1 MSASSAAPSSTVSRS
16 PIGSFTPDIFAS
28 HLAASASAPSWWL
41 DRKRAAFERFAA
53 LPLPKRTDEMW
64 RFSNIAGLVLDGF
77 ALRGAETTTL
87 APFPVASAASL
98 TFVNNRALRGAI
110 SESKLPAGVIV
121 TTLADAVEKHPDLLN
136 AHFMAQPQKL
146 GSEKFAALHASFV
159 GDGAFIYVPRGVEVE
174 APILVAHV
182 AAGAGSAVFPHTLV
196 IAEENAKVSVI
207 DTFVSADAA
216 PHFAC
221 GANDL
226 YAGHGAQLNYA
237 GAQAWSRE
245 SLSFQFNST
254 VVRRDARV
262 QSLNLH
268 LGGRQS
274 RHESHSQLQAPG
286 AFSEMLALTVAD
298 ATQEFDQRTL
308 QIHQAPNTKSD
319 LLYKNALRNQARTIF
334 SGLIIVDP
342 DAQKTDAYQSNRNL
356 MLSEDAEANSL
367 PGLEIQANDV
377 RCTHGATSSRIDPE
391 QEFYLQSRG
400 INKEAADELLTFGF
414 FEEVLNRLASDPLHD
429 ALRALIQTQFKQPD
443 PSRVKR

>member
-1 MSASSAAPSSTVSRS
+1 MSVSVASSSVRS
-16 PIGSFTPDIFAS
+16 PIGSFTSDIFAS
-28 HLAASASAPSWWL
+28 HLASLASAPAWWL
-41 DRKRAAFERFAA
+41 ERKRAAYETFTS
-53 LPLPKRTDEMW
+53 LPLPKRTDESW
-64 RFSNIAGLVLDGF
+64 RFSNITSLALDGF
-77 ALRGAETTTL
+77 ALLPSEVASI

-98 TFVNNRALRGAI
+98 TFVNNAAMRGAA

-121 TTLADAVEKHPDLLN
+121 TTLTEAVEKHGHLLK

-146 GSEKFAALHASFV
+146 GSEKFAALHAAFV
-159 GDGAFIYVPRGVEVE
+159 RDGAFIYVPRGIEVE
-174 APILVAHV
+174 APILIAHI
-182 AAGAGSAVFPHTLV
+182 AAGAGSAIFPHTLV
-196 IAEENAKVSVI
+196 IAEENAKATVI
-207 DTFVSADAA
+207 DSFISADLA

-226 YAGHGAQLNYA
+226 YAGHGAQLNYI

-245 SLSFQFNST
+245 TLSFQFNST

-274 RHESHSQLQAPG
+274 RHESLSQLQAPG

-298 ATQEFDQRTL
+298 TTQEFDQRTL

-319 LLYKNALRNQARTIF
+319 LLYKNALRNQAKTIF

-400 INKEAADELLTFGF
+400 IDKEAADELLTFGF
-414 FEEVLNRLASDPLHD
+414 FEEVLNRLTSDELHD
-429 ALRALIQTQFKQPD
+429 ALRGLIQTQFK
-443 PSRVKR
+443 K